1 MALVKAALNMSAF
14 LVVIPARYAS
24 SRLPGKPLADI
35 AGLTMIERVYRQ
47 AIKSGAERV
56 VIATDDARVQ
66 QVCEGFG
73 AEVCMTS
80 PAHNSGTERLAEVVS
95 LLGLADDTVVVN
107 VQGDEPFI
115 PPAIIRQVAENL
127 ASQSKAR
134 MATLSVPIEH
144 QDEVQNPN
152 VVKVQSD
159 KNGYALYFSRSVIP
173 FDRDKNFTAALA
185 DIYRRHIGIYAY
197 RAGFIKDYVS
207 WPASQ
212 LEKIECLEQLRV
224 LWQGEAIHVATAL
237 ETPAVGV
244 DTPEDLERAR
254 LVAAAL

>member
-1 MALVKAALNMSAF
+1 
-14 LVVIPARYAS
+14 
-24 SRLPGKPLADI
+24 
-35 AGLTMIERVYRQ
+35 MIERVYRQ

-95 LLGLADDTVVVN
+95 LLGLSDDTVVVN

-127 ASQSKAR
+127 ASQNKAR
-134 MATLSVPIEH
+134 MATLSVPIAH
-144 QDEVQNPN
+144 ADEVQNPN

-159 KNGYALYFSRSVIP
+159 KNGYALYFSCSAIP
-173 FDRDKNFTAALA
+173 FDRDKAFSTELA

-197 RAGFIKDYVS
+197 RSLSKDYVS

-212 LEKIECLEQLRV
+212 LEQIECLEQLRV

-237 ETPAVGV
+237 EVPAVGV
-244 DTPEDLERAR
+244 DTPEDLTRPSGCGCFINGDFINDCGFEAG
-254 LVAAAL
+254 V